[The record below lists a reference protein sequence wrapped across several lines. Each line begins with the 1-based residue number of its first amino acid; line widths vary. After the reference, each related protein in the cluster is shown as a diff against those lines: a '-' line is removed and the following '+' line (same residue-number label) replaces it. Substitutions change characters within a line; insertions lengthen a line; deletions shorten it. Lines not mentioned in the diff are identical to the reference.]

1 MLSARL
7 GQYQRIPTHSTQVID
22 TGGSLVMVVYVGIGL
37 VAGILSGI
45 FGIGGGIVIV
55 PSLVFF
61 AHMSQKAATGTS
73 LAAIVLPVGAL
84 GLVTYWRA
92 GQVDV
97 RAALSI
103 ALFMLVGAYA
113 GSLAA
118 QAVSDATL
126 KKAFAVLLVG
136 VAARLWFS
144 N

>member
-1 MLSARL
+1 MLCAQARWHQQCAACSAN
-7 GQYQRIPTHSTQVID
+7 HID
-22 TGGSLVMVVYVGIGL
+22 KGGGLVVAVYVGIGL
-37 VAGILSGI
+37 VAGVLSGI

-61 AHMSQKAATGTS
+61 AHMSQKTATGTS

-103 ALFMLVGAYA
+103 AIFMFIGAYL

-118 QAVSDATL
+118 QAVSDAML
-126 KKAFAVLLVG
+126 KKWFALLLVG
-136 VAARLWFS
+136 VAARLWFAK
-144 N
+144 